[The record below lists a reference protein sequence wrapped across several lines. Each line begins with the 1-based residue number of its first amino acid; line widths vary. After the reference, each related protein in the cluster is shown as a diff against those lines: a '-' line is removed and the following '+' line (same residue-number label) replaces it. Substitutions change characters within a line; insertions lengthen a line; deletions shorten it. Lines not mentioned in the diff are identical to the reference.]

1 MVVSLPLWVLV
12 LLVAVA
18 VGVGRLSSSSVSST
32 NNNRKKFWCP
42 RCEKQQHQNVFVG
55 NQQQG
60 DDDDDDDFDDDERL
74 CGGGK
79 RRRGGWWWFFG
90 RRIGRRG
97 EGTVEELVKELR
109 ALEKRVEEQTK
120 GSFLNAKVR
129 EILCDVEEEREEN
142 NTKTTKEEEDA
153 EMMESSPT
161 ASTRES
167 FETSRRKKEEQQ
179 QQEKKE
185 RGASANDEPVRAA
198 ERSAATSGNGSEPM
212 SWTHTNANEEEEGEE
227 ITSPDDGFTKV
238 TRKAERKEEMRR
250 RRLEEDLEA
259 ERRREQTKRE
269 REEKK
274 AREEAERMQNRVEDF
289 KREKE
294 RTEKQDA
301 DIAMWRDLATKRLA
315 EAGVYKLAEEGD
327 LYAVLT
333 LTMEDMASQIVNAL
347 KSIEEYYKKALKRF
361 HPDTSR
367 TIEQK
372 VFNEETFKI
381 LRMSR
386 DKWVEKGKPLSEK
399 QPQTGPQT
407 PREAKF
413 SKRDAQSTG
422 KKWSRATGS
431 SGTRR
436 GSPPSN
442 GSNASSQTNGGFRDP
457 FSNAQ
462 RHGFTNAAKKPF
474 STEQRKSNENQPS
487 SPSTRL

>member
-1 MVVSLPLWVLV
+1 
-12 LLVAVA
+12 
-18 VGVGRLSSSSVSST
+18 
-32 NNNRKKFWCP
+32 
-42 RCEKQQHQNVFVG
+42 
-55 NQQQG
+55 
-60 DDDDDDDFDDDERL
+60 
-74 CGGGK
+74 
-79 RRRGGWWWFFG
+79 
-90 RRIGRRG
+90 
-97 EGTVEELVKELR
+97 
-109 ALEKRVEEQTK
+109 
-120 GSFLNAKVR
+120 
-129 EILCDVEEEREEN
+129 
-142 NTKTTKEEEDA
+142 
-153 EMMESSPT
+153 MESSPT

-167 FETSRRKKEEQQ
+167 FETTTTSRRRKKEEEQRK
-179 QQEKKE
+179 QEKKE
-185 RGASANDEPVRAA
+185 RDEDGANANDEPSVRRAA
-198 ERSAATSGNGSEPM
+198 ERSAAATTTSGNGSEPM

-250 RRLEEDLEA
+250 RRLEEDVEA

-399 QPQTGPQT
+399 QPQRGPQT

-436 GSPPSN
+436 GSPPTN

>member
-1 MVVSLPLWVLV
+1 M
-12 LLVAVA
+12 
-18 VGVGRLSSSSVSST
+18 
-32 NNNRKKFWCP
+32 
-42 RCEKQQHQNVFVG
+42 
-55 NQQQG
+55 
-60 DDDDDDDFDDDERL
+60 
-74 CGGGK
+74 GK
-79 RRRGGWWWFFG
+79 
-90 RRIGRRG
+90 
-97 EGTVEELVKELR
+97 
-109 ALEKRVEEQTK
+109 
-120 GSFLNAKVR
+120 
-129 EILCDVEEEREEN
+129 
-142 NTKTTKEEEDA
+142 
-153 EMMESSPT
+153 
-161 ASTRES
+161 
-167 FETSRRKKEEQQ
+167 
-179 QQEKKE
+179 QEKKE
-185 RGASANDEPVRAA
+185 RDEDGANANDEPSVRRAA
-198 ERSAATSGNGSEPM
+198 ERSAAATTTSGNGSEPM

-250 RRLEEDLEA
+250 RRLEEDVEA

-399 QPQTGPQT
+399 QPQRGPQT

-422 KKWSRATGS
+422 KKWSRATSS

-436 GSPPSN
+436 GSPPTN

>member
-1 MVVSLPLWVLV
+1 MSAVLGGKTATTTVAVSLPLWVLV
-12 LLVAVA
+12 LLVVAA
-18 VGVGRLSSSSVSST
+18 VGVGRLSKTKAST
-32 NNNRKKFWCP
+32 KTWCP
-42 RCEKQQHQNVFVG
+42 RCRQNEKQLG
-55 NQQQG
+55 
-60 DDDDDDDFDDDERL
+60 RR
-74 CGGGK
+74 
-79 RRRGGWWWFFG
+79 RRRGEEEE
-90 RRIGRRG
+90 
-97 EGTVEELVKELR
+97 EGTTPGVEALVKELR
-109 ALEKRVEEQTK
+109 ALEKRVEEQTR

-142 NTKTTKEEEDA
+142 TTTKTTTTTKEEEEEEDA
-153 EMMESSPT
+153 EMMMESSPT

-167 FETSRRKKEEQQ
+167 FETTTTTTTSRRRKKEEEQRK
-179 QQEKKE
+179 QEKKE
-185 RGASANDEPVRAA
+185 RDDDGANANDEPSVRRRAA
-198 ERSAATSGNGSEPM
+198 ATTSGNGSEPM

-250 RRLEEDLEA
+250 RRLEEDVEA

-436 GSPPSN
+436 GSPPTN

>member
-1 MVVSLPLWVLV
+1 MSALLGGKTTTTVAAVVSLPLWVLV
-12 LLVAVA
+12 LLVVAA
-18 VGVGRLSSSSVSST
+18 VGVGRLSKKAST
-32 NNNRKKFWCP
+32 KKWCP
-42 RCEKQQHQNVFVG
+42 RCRREKQ
-55 NQQQG
+55 
-60 DDDDDDDFDDDERL
+60 
-74 CGGGK
+74 
-79 RRRGGWWWFFG
+79 RRQSGEEEEEE
-90 RRIGRRG
+90 
-97 EGTVEELVKELR
+97 EGTTPGVEALVKELR
-109 ALEKRVEEQTK
+109 ALEKRVEEQTR

-142 NTKTTKEEEDA
+142 TTTKTTTTKEEEEEDA
-153 EMMESSPT
+153 EMMMESSPT

-167 FETSRRKKEEQQ
+167 FETTTTTTSRRRKKEEEQRK
-179 QQEKKE
+179 QEKKE
-185 RGASANDEPVRAA
+185 RDEDGANANDEPSVRRAA
-198 ERSAATSGNGSEPM
+198 ERSAAATTTSGNGSEPM

-250 RRLEEDLEA
+250 RRLEEDVEA

-399 QPQTGPQT
+399 QPQRGPQT

-436 GSPPSN
+436 GSPPTN